1 MQRRKWEWKWEGD
14 FLRGARRAGRAAR
27 SSGALGMLLA
37 LGASGAVPAGGQEA
51 PTPPP
56 APQGEV
62 YVRPGAPA
70 PMARVATPEGW
81 LGIHYVCEIET
92 WAKNG
97 ELFVKHSGYPL
108 VAAVEPGSPAYRAGI
123 EAGDT
128 IIAYNGEDLDGR
140 AFSLTKLLK
149 PGSKLNVRIHRAKES
164 YDIPV
169 VVGRRARY
177 APDVGAIAPRVRV
190 EIDSVTGLAQRM
202 IIRNR
207 EAPRSMTIVSDAGT
221 PSNVAP
227 ALAPLPPTPTAAPV
241 VVWST
246 TTALAGAELARVTPD
261 LGESFGVKNGV
272 LVLSVGLNT
281 PASRAGLRGGDVI
294 TRVDG
299 RSVETPLQFQRA
311 LQRANGDE
319 VRLRV
324 VRKRKAMEVRMG
336 W

>member
-1 MQRRKWEWKWEGD
+1 MERRKREWEWEGH
-14 FLRGARRAGRAAR
+14 FLRVLVLG
-27 SSGALGMLLA
+27 GALGT
-37 LGASGAVPAGGQEA
+37 LGAATAAAAGAQEA
-51 PTPPP
+51 PTPAP
-56 APQGEV
+56 APQGQV
-62 YVRPGAPA
+62 YVRSGGPTPV
-70 PMARVATPEGW
+70 ARVASPEGW

-149 PGSKLNVRIHRAKES
+149 PGSKLTVRIHRAKGS

-169 VVGRRARY
+169 VVARRARY

-190 EIDSVTGLAQRM
+190 EIDSVTGLAQRVV
-202 IIRNR
+202 RTR

-221 PSNVAP
+221 PSNVVP
-227 ALAPLPPTPTAAPV
+227 ALPAVPPTPSVGPV

-246 TTALAGAELARVTPD
+246 TTALAGAEVARVTPE
-261 LGESFGVKNGV
+261 LGESFGVKKGV
-272 LVLSVGLNT
+272 LVLSVGANT

-299 RSVETPLQFQRA
+299 ADVGTPREFQRS
-311 LQRANGDE
+311 LQNARDDE
-319 VRLRV
+319 VRLSV
-324 VRKRKAMEVRMG
+324 VRKRKTIEVRMG

>member
-1 MQRRKWEWKWEGD
+1 MRRQWQGEWKGS
-14 FLRGARRAGRAAR
+14 FPTLMAIGGT
-27 SSGALGMLLA
+27 MVA
-37 LGASGAVPAGGQEA
+37 LGAAAAGAQDA

-56 APQGEV
+56 TRGQV
-62 YVRPGAPA
+62 YVQSVPA
-70 PMARVATPEGW
+70 PMARTASPEGW

-140 AFSLTKLLK
+140 VFSLTKLLK
-149 PGSKLNVRIHRAKES
+149 PGSKLSVRIHRSKGS

-169 VVGRRARY
+169 VVARRTRY
-177 APDVGAIAPRVRV
+177 APDIGAIAPRVRV

-202 IIRNR
+202 VIRRN
-207 EAPRSMTIVSDAGT
+207 ETPRSMTIVSDAGT
-221 PSNVAP
+221 PMPAMPAMP
-227 ALAPLPPTPTAAPV
+227 ALPPAATAAPV

-272 LVLSVGLNT
+272 LVLSVGANT

-299 RSVETPLQFQRA
+299 RDVQTPLQFQRA
-311 LQRANGDE
+311 LQQAENDG
-319 VRLRV
+319 VKLTI
-324 VRKRKAMEVRMG
+324 VRKRKTVEVKMG

>member
-1 MQRRKWEWKWEGD
+1 MQRERREWEWEWEGD
-14 FLRGARRAGRAAR
+14 FLRGMFLGGVVVAL
-27 SSGALGMLLA
+27 GALGPA
-37 LGASGAVPAGGQEA
+37 SAGAQDVTPA
-51 PTPPP
+51 PTPP
-56 APQGEV
+56 ARGQI
-62 YVRPGAPA
+62 YVQAA
-70 PMARVATPEGW
+70 PMARTATPDGW

-92 WAKNG
+92 WSKNG

-140 AFSLTKLLK
+140 VFSLTKLLK
-149 PGSKLNVRIHRAKES
+149 PGSKLSVRIHRAKGS

-169 VVGRRARY
+169 VVARRARY

-202 IIRNR
+202 VIRR
-207 EAPRSMTIVSDAGT
+207 SETPRSMTIVTDAGT
-221 PSNVAP
+221 PTPALPALPAAP
-227 ALAPLPPTPTAAPV
+227 AAAPF

-261 LGESFGVKNGV
+261 LGESFGVRQGV
-272 LVLSVGLNT
+272 LVLSVGANT
-281 PASRAGLRGGDVI
+281 PAARAGLRGGDVI

-299 RSVETPLQFQRA
+299 NDVDTPREFQRS
-311 LQRANGDE
+311 LQNASDDA
-319 VRLRV
+319 VKLTI
-324 VRKRKAMEVRMG
+324 VRKRKTIEVKMG

>member
-1 MQRRKWEWKWEGD
+1 MRRKWQREWECRIATLAAVG
-14 FLRGARRAGRAAR
+14 GAMA
-27 SSGALGMLLA
+27 A
-37 LGASGAVPAGGQEA
+37 LGAATAGAQEA

-56 APQGEV
+56 TRGQV
-62 YVRPGAPA
+62 YVQSAPT
-70 PMARVATPEGW
+70 PMARTASPDGW

-128 IIAYNGEDLDGR
+128 IIAYNGDDLDGHV
-140 AFSLTKLLK
+140 FSLTKLLK
-149 PGSKLNVRIHRAKES
+149 PGSKLNVRIHRAKGS

-169 VVGRRARY
+169 VVARRTRY

-202 IIRNR
+202 VIRSS
-207 EAPRSMTIVSDAGT
+207 ESPRSMTIVTDAAT
-221 PSNVAP
+221 PMP
-227 ALAPLPPTPTAAPV
+227 ALPALPATPTAAPV
-241 VVWST
+241 VIWST

-272 LVLSVGLNT
+272 LVLSVGANT

-299 RSVETPLQFQRA
+299 RDVETPLQFQRA
-311 LQRANGDE
+311 LQRAENDA
-319 VRLRV
+319 VNLTI
-324 VRKRKAMEVRMG
+324 VRKRKTLDVKMD

>member
-1 MQRRKWEWKWEGD
+1 MKRDWEWEGSC
-14 FLRGARRAGRAAR
+14 LRVRLLT
-27 SSGALGMLLA
+27 GALGA
-37 LGASGAVPAGGQEA
+37 LGALGAATAGAQEVPTPAPMPQGQVYVRSGA
-51 PTPPP
+51 PTP
-56 APQGEV
+56 
-62 YVRPGAPA
+62 
-70 PMARVATPEGW
+70 MARAATPEGW

-128 IIAYNGEDLDGR
+128 IIAYNNEDLDGHV
-140 AFSLTKLLK
+140 FSLTKLLK
-149 PGSKLNVRIHRAKES
+149 PGSKLSVRIHRAKGS

-169 VVGRRARY
+169 VVARRARY

-202 IIRNR
+202 IIRSR

-221 PSNVAP
+221 PSAVAP
-227 ALAPLPPTPTAAPV
+227 ALPTVPPTPAVAPV

-246 TTALAGAELARVTPD
+246 TTALAGAEVARVTPD

-272 LVLSVGLNT
+272 LVLSVGANT

-299 RSVETPLQFQRA
+299 RDVETPLQFQRS
-311 LQRANGDE
+311 LQRANDDE
-319 VRLRV
+319 VRLTV
-324 VRKRKAMEVRMG
+324 VRKRKTIEVRMG